1 MYIWLLYTCSI
12 PCTHSHTR
20 EKGDVVGPGNYDSSL
35 CNIIITSTNN
45 NIKNDIGE
53 KGDVVGPGNYDPSL
67 APTRPNARGSDFSR
81 SKSARTSITRA
92 VPQVKEINDN
102 NNQMFLF
109 LFVKKKNLVSC
120 STGKNDIS

>member
-1 MYIWLLYTCSI
+1 
-12 PCTHSHTR
+12 
-20 EKGDVVGPGNYDSSL
+20 
-35 CNIIITSTNN
+35 
-45 NIKNDIGE
+45 
-53 KGDVVGPGNYDPSL
+53 VGPGNYDPSL

-109 LFVKKKNLVSC
+109 LFVKKKFWSASPLAKMIFHNNQMITVD
-120 STGKNDIS
+120 K